1 MNQYEHFFAQS
12 YEDAWNDYD
21 YSCKVSQTP
30 HWDWIILT
38 AANQKQAGTYR
49 YQIRERQQEN
59 CLPLNTNFAVIPDLN
74 DERIGSGGATLS
86 VLSFLSEK
94 VGWENVCRQKVL
106 LIHSG
111 GDSKRIPQYSVCG
124 KLFAPVPREL
134 PDGRVSSLFDE
145 MLIAASGIPARTS
158 PGLMIF
164 PSDTELLFNP
174 LQMDLLSC
182 DAAGISMKAPVTVG
196 KDHGVFV
203 PSGNCSDHRN
213 QDVSLFLHKQS
224 VRTLRELHAV
234 DSADQVNIDTG
245 CIWLGTKVVDAL
257 LSLISRDGAVSP
269 ERLKKF
275 ANKTVCLNFYA
286 DFVYPT
292 ALDGTL
298 EEYQKEAP
306 ENGYT
311 EALTECRNEIWK
323 ALHDFRLSLV
333 KLVPAKYIHF
343 GMTDEMYDLYVKDIE
358 NYRFLGWTRSVL
370 ASRKTYATVINSRVD
385 NGAEVSTDCY
395 IENSR
400 IGRNVKTGHGT
411 VLSNVSLENCQ
422 IPDDVVLS
430 GAKLSNEKYVCRIYS
445 KTDNPKNSRDGAFLG
460 HSIDELISCTG
471 ISDADIWDEDI
482 ASIWNAKIYSAE
494 KTPEAAAEAA
504 LLLYRILQGK
514 ATGQEIDN
522 WKKAEKYSLKSSFA
536 DAANEEMFEEQKT
549 LSREI
554 HLTSFLNQLRTGVP
568 MNSAI
573 GALLAG
579 FSDISDDEFAKLLS
593 FAENS
598 GFPDQM
604 RTYLA
609 LAEFSKKLGR
619 PICGH
624 DSEYYEDRAYES
636 IEKNIIDATFA
647 KHPFRWDN
655 PGFRSDEVRI
665 DLPVR
670 VNFCGSPSD
679 AAPYCLEH
687 GGTMLDGTL
696 LLKGKKPIA
705 VTAKKLSEPKI
716 ILASRDQG
724 CIQTFDCLEDLLNCG
739 NPFDSFALH
748 KAVLSATG
756 LLGQPGSP
764 KTMEEFYK
772 CFGGGLSL
780 TTEVDIPKGSGLGTS
795 SIIAAAA
802 VKAVNSIFGQA
813 VDNQTIYAQVFL
825 TEQLM
830 GTGGGWQDQ
839 VGGLT
844 PGIKYFEADPGIYQ
858 KIRVDTLALSAET
871 MAELNDRF
879 ALIFSG
885 QRRLARNVLREEMNQ
900 CIKNDPAAL
909 DAVSKIQEYCALMRF
924 YLLKGNITS
933 FAEHISKQSELVKLL
948 DNGASN
954 TCIEYIFDV
963 IDDLI
968 DGKCICGAGG
978 GGFLQVV
985 LKKGVTKQQLVDRI
999 NSEFIDCGVEVWDC
1013 ELI

>member
-1 MNQYEHFFAQS
+1 MNRYEHFFAQS

-21 YSCKVSQTP
+21 YSCRVSQAP
-30 HWDWIILT
+30 HWDWVILT
-38 AANQKQAGTYR
+38 AANQKQAETYR
-49 YQIRERQQEN
+49 YQIRERQREN
-59 CLPLNTNFAVIPDLN
+59 CLPLNMQFAVIPDLN

-86 VLSFLSEK
+86 VLSFLAEK

-145 MLIAASGIPARTS
+145 LLIVASGIPART
-158 PGLMIF
+158 PKGIMIF

-182 DAAGISMKAPVTVG
+182 DAAGISMKAPVMVG

-203 PSGNCSDHRN
+203 PSDRCSDHRN

-224 VRTLRELHAV
+224 VRRLRELGAV
-234 DSADQVNIDTG
+234 DSSDQVNIDTG
-245 CIWLGTKVVDAL
+245 CIWLGTRVVEAL
-257 LSLISRDGAVSP
+257 RSLISDEKVVSP
-269 ERLKKF
+269 ERLGKF
-275 ANKTVCLNFYA
+275 ANKNVCLNFYA
-286 DFVYPT
+286 DFVYPL
-292 ALDGTL
+292 ASDGTL

-306 ENGYT
+306 ESGYS
-311 EALTECRNEIWK
+311 EELTDCRNEIWK
-323 ALHDFRLSLV
+323 VLHDFRLSLV
-333 KLVPAKYIHF
+333 KLVPARYIHF

-358 NYRFLGWTRSVL
+358 NYRFLGWTKSVL
-370 ASRKTYATVINSRVD
+370 VDRDIEGTVINSQID
-385 NGAEVSTDCY
+385 ESAFVSPDCY

-400 IGRNVKTGHGT
+400 IGRNVNTGHGT
-411 VLSNVSLENCQ
+411 VLSNVSLADCE

-430 GAKLSNEKYVCRIYS
+430 GTELTDGRYVCRIYS
-445 KTDNPKNSRDGAFLG
+445 KNDNPKNSRDGAFLG
-460 HSIDELISCTG
+460 RSIDDLLAVTG
-471 ISDADIWDEDI
+471 ISDHEIWPEDI
-482 ASIWNAKIYSAE
+482 ASIWNAKVYPAA
-494 KTPEAAAEAA
+494 KTPEDAAEAA
-504 LLLYRILQGK
+504 LTLYRILNGK
-514 ATGQEIDN
+514 ASFQEIES
-522 WKKAEKYSLKSSFA
+522 WKKAERYSLKSSFA
-536 DAANEEMFEEQKT
+536 EAANEDMFEEQKA

-554 HLTSFLNQLRTGVP
+554 RLTSFLNQLKSSVP
-568 MNSAI
+568 MSEAI
-573 GALLAG
+573 DALLAG
-579 FSDISDDEFAKLLS
+579 SSSLSRDDFAKLLS

-598 GFPDQM
+598 VFPDQM

-609 LAEFSKKLGR
+609 LSELSKKLDR
-619 PICGH
+619 TICDH
-624 DSEYYEDRAYES
+624 DSEYFEDRAYES
-636 IEKNIIDATFA
+636 IENNIIDATFA
-647 KHPFRWDN
+647 KHPFRWEK

-705 VTAKKLSEPKI
+705 VTTRKLSEPKI
-716 ILASRDQG
+716 VLESRDQG
-724 CIQTFDCLEDLLNCG
+724 CVQVFDRIEDLLDCG

-756 LLGQPGSP
+756 LLGQSGGP
-764 KTMEEFYK
+764 KTMEEFYER
-772 CFGGGLSL
+772 FGGGLSL

-802 VKAVNSIFGQA
+802 VKAVNTIFGQP
-813 VDNQTIYAQVFL
+813 VDDQTIYAQVFL

-844 PGIKYFEADPGIYQ
+844 PGIKYFEAEPGLYQ
-858 KIRVDTLALSAET
+858 QIRVDTLKLSNET

-900 CIKNDPAAL
+900 CIRNDRAAL
-909 DAVSKIQEYCALMRF
+909 EAVAEIQEYCALMRF
-924 YLLKGNITS
+924 YLLKGDITS
-933 FAEHISKQSELVKLL
+933 FAGYISKQFELVKLL
-948 DNGASN
+948 DKGASN
-954 TCIEYIFDV
+954 TYIEYIFDV

-978 GGFLQVV
+978 GGFLQVI